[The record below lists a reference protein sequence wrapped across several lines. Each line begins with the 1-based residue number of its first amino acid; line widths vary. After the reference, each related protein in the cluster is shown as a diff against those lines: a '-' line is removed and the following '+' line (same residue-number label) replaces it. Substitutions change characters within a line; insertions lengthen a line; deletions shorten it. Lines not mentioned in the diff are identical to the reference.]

1 MRFNHG
7 DVIGEIDNLPGCSQI
22 AVFHSVF
29 VPPNKRGNGL
39 GRIAHAERLV
49 EAEHLGYDACIC
61 TVDAS
66 NEAQLKILKENKW
79 KIVHSFKSSKTGHT
93 VYIYVKELV

>member
-1 MRFNHG
+1 MRFRHG

-29 VPPNKRGNGL
+29 VPPNMRGHGL

-49 EAEHLGYDACIC
+49 EAEHLGYDVTMC
-61 TVDAS
+61 TTDSS
-66 NEAQLKILKENKW
+66 NEAQTKILKENNW
-79 KIVHSFKSSKTGHT
+79 SLVHTFKSSKTGHT
-93 VYIYVKELV
+93 VNLWVKDLT